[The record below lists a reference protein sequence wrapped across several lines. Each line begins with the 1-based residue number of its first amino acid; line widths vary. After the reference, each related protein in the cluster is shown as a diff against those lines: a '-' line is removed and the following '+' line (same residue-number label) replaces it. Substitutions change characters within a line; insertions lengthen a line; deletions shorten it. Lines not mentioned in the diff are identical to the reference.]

1 MVALKEAQDWLK
13 DRMTNIE
20 WIDLK
25 LRTLNEEGFY
35 ILSDEVITPLSEEE
49 QKWNLELTAKEDA
62 AQKAKAE
69 KGGEREPSSAAS
81 SSMLKR
87 ARQ

>member
-35 ILSDEVITPLSEEE
+35 ILSDEVIIPLSEEE
-49 QKWNLELTAKEDA
+49 KKSNLVRIAKEERA
-62 AQKAKAE
+62 AEKAKAE
-69 KGGEREPSSAAS
+69 KGGERG
-81 SSMLKR
+81 R
-87 ARQ
+87 AWQQARPC

>member
-35 ILSDEVITPLSEEE
+35 ILSDEVIIPLTEEE
-49 QKWNLELTAKEDA
+49 KKSNLVRIAKEERA
-62 AQKAKAE
+62 AEKAKAE
-69 KGGEREPSSAAS
+69 KGGERG
-81 SSMLKR
+81 R
-87 ARQ
+87 ARQQARPC